1 MLDHG
6 LASLTT
12 ARADGRAL
20 AAFSTYNLEITMAV
34 CRAAESTG
42 LSVILQAGS
51 STFHHAGRD
60 NLVSVALQGARQAKV
75 PVGVHLD
82 HSRDIEEIRYCI
94 EAGYTSVMV
103 DGSNLPFEENIALTR
118 EVVKFATPRG
128 VWVEGELGAIPGD
141 EDRSVHAVASELTD
155 PALADEFAE
164 RTGVAALAVA
174 VGNVHGIASTRRPL
188 DLDRLAQIG
197 ARVQVPLVLH
207 GASGL
212 PSHELLAA
220 IATGVAKVNINTELR
235 QAFLTSVAH
244 APAEALGA
252 ADLGRVLGDAVRA
265 VQHVAESKISLLGGF
280 QVEVK

>member
-42 LSVILQAGS
+42 LPVILQAGS
-51 STFHHAGRD
+51 STFQHAGRD
-60 NLVSVALQGARQAKV
+60 NLVSVAFQGARQAKV

-141 EDRSVHAVASELTD
+141 EDRSVNAVASELTD

-174 VGNVHGIASTRRPL
+174 GRERP
-188 DLDRLAQIG
+188 RHRINTPPAGPGQIG
-197 ARVQVPLVLH
+197 PDRSACS
-207 GASGL
+207 GASGAPRCIRFAVPRASGGDRDRRGEGQYQYRIAAGVPDVCNSC
-212 PSHELLAA
+212 PSGGTWGRRSWAGPGRCR
-220 IATGVAKVNINTELR
+220 TGR
-235 QAFLTSVAH
+235 
-244 APAEALGA
+244 PARS
-252 ADLGRVLGDAVRA
+252 RVQD
-265 VQHVAESKISLLGGF
+265 ISFWRFPSGG
-280 QVEVK
+280 

>member
-42 LSVILQAGS
+42 LPVILQAGS

-103 DGSNLPFEENIALTR
+103 DGSSLPFEENIALT
-118 EVVKFATPRG
+118 
-128 VWVEGELGAIPGD
+128 L
-141 EDRSVHAVASELTD
+141 
-155 PALADEFAE
+155 
-164 RTGVAALAVA
+164 
-174 VGNVHGIASTRRPL
+174 
-188 DLDRLAQIG
+188 
-197 ARVQVPLVLH
+197 
-207 GASGL
+207 
-212 PSHELLAA
+212 
-220 IATGVAKVNINTELR
+220 
-235 QAFLTSVAH
+235 
-244 APAEALGA
+244 
-252 ADLGRVLGDAVRA
+252 
-265 VQHVAESKISLLGGF
+265 SLIHI
-280 QVEVK
+280 